1 MNNDLERFSEE
12 YLKELINS
20 SADDL
25 TIALAHIALSAK
37 QAKPVAY
44 MYRDNLHSDARF
56 SLTSQIGNWSSE
68 EISEYEIAEIPLYT
82 APQPAH
88 TEQGQ
93 MPDKALSLSET
104 IGELRKYIDSSG
116 GYNFESLRSEQV
128 NSPVIPD
135 GWKLV
140 PIEPTEAMCDVKHI
154 GVDVFVGEAEGD
166 EPYSIDGD
174 SAGKVYRSMLAA
186 APKPES
192 E

>member
-1 MNNDLERFSEE
+1 MNNDLEQFSEE
-12 YLKELINS
+12 RLKELESLGLN
-20 SADDL
+20 ARLDL
-25 TIALAHIALSAK
+25 KPSEGISLIHIALAAK
-37 QAKPVAY
+37 QAKPVAFTSLRWLET
-44 MYRDNLHSDARF
+44 RDKVEA
-56 SLTSQIGNWSSE
+56 
-68 EISEYEIAEIPLYT
+68 YT
-82 APQPAH
+82 AEDLFDEKYAKNGMKSVPRYTTPQPAH
-88 TEQGQ
+88 TEQ
-93 MPDKALSLSET
+93 
-104 IGELRKYIDSSG
+104 
-116 GYNFESLRSEQV
+116 
-128 NSPVIPD
+128 VIPD